1 MSIGVLAHLPL
12 CPICQKCLL
21 VNVYFIVLYLFV
33 AVVVVVVVVIVL
45 SVSHKLMR
53 LWQPAIF

>member
-12 CPICQKCLL
+12 FPRCQKCLL
-21 VNVYFIVLYLFV
+21 VNVYFIVLFLFV
-33 AVVVVVVVVIVL
+33 AVLVVVVVVVVL
-45 SVSHKLMR
+45 SVAHKLMR